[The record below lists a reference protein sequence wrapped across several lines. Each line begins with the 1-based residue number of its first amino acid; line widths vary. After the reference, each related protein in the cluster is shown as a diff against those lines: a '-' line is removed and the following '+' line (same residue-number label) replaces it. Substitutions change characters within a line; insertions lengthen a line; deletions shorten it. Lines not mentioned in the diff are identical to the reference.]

1 MNTNYP
7 LLSLQLIVLFLPK
20 VPAIA
25 TVTSSA
31 TTTVK
36 TTVKTTVTAIAT
48 ALALRQRD
56 VPCSLNH

>member
-36 TTVKTTVTAIAT
+36 TTVTAIAT